1 MDIAIKAGRLS
12 GRAHGD
18 NFVIAVS
25 GAVRDSGE
33 IEDGVF
39 RRDGRAV
46 AIMTGTFGANN
57 AAGRWQGAA
66 CEGLW
71 SLQRFR

>member
-1 MDIAIKAGRLS
+1 MDIVIEAGSLS
-12 GRAHGD
+12 GRARGN
-18 NFVIAVS
+18 NFVIVVS
-25 GAVRDSGE
+25 GAVGDSGE
-33 IEDGVF
+33 IKDGVF